1 MTKKEIAAKAAR
13 NREIQS
19 RMSAIYL
26 QMEKEKREEYTA
38 EEKREMAELK
48 QELEENHR
56 EIMLS
61 KDEAR
66 AYQYQYAMDVL
77 RRSATKAAAVLVKQ
91 LDSDNAWIVQQAATK
106 ILQYVQT
113 MEQTQ
118 EAQITINFGSMP
130 RPGLPNQTDDVV
142 EVV

>member
-1 MTKKEIAAKAAR
+1 
-13 NREIQS
+13 
-19 RMSAIYL
+19 
-26 QMEKEKREEYTA
+26 
-38 EEKREMAELK
+38 
-48 QELEENHR
+48 
-56 EIMLS
+56 MLS